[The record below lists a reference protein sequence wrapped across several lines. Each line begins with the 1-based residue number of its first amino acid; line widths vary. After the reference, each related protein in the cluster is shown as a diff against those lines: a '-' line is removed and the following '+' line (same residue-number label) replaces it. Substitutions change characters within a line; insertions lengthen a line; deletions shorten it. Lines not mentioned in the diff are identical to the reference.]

1 MKGSNNMERFTV
13 LLGSTGIYLIAL
25 SIITILNI
33 FERKN
38 MKKLYEIKIAC
49 AYMKGKNEVL
59 REYRD
64 KMQAIDRLYEQLKK
78 DNNIIDIEAK

>member
-1 MKGSNNMERFTV
+1 MEKFAV
-13 LLGSTGIYLIAL
+13 WLGATAIYLIFL
-25 SIITILNI
+25 VIITIWDI

-38 MKKLYEIKIAC
+38 IKKLYEIKIAC
-49 AYMKGKNEVL
+49 AYMEGKNEVL

-78 DNNIIDIEAK
+78 DNNIIDVEAK